1 MSPPARLSRA
11 PGRDGEAG
19 RKFRPEGRMLAFLLY
34 AFLSGA
40 AAAETWNYRVTLDA
54 AEPLV
59 ARVVVELPAAR
70 RAQDFSVQVRGLAA
84 GMTPQVADLRC
95 DGVPL
100 APDSASAWHVQ
111 GWSCVRLT
119 WTVPVTAAAERGID
133 PSAHETAFDAR
144 LRFWLFGEATSLL
157 RPVGDAQHDGQVE
170 FVGGGPVNGGALAG
184 NPPRRLVPPPG
195 RPAEYYVIG
204 RLPGASLREGN
215 IDTLHLDAL
224 GIEWRELLADH
235 GRALAYLIR
244 TAGER
249 QLAPLRSTVVWFAA
263 HAEDGAPVGVA
274 GHRTLLIAAA
284 KREGHLRHP
293 ELALAWVLREQLL
306 QSMPPR
312 VPLWARESLAQY
324 YAIKS
329 LRRTELPAAAL
340 AAAEKR
346 YLEPARGS
354 AVQLLEA
361 QRRVQAGDAA
371 AIAELRGAGAV
382 FWERLDRAIV
392 RKSGF
397 RTLDSLLPR
406 LLGADWPDDRLP
418 PAVRD
423 RLREYAPEATVN
435 ELLAQYVG
443 G

>member
-1 MSPPARLSRA
+1 
-11 PGRDGEAG
+11 
-19 RKFRPEGRMLAFLLY
+19 MLAFLLCT
-34 AFLSGA
+34 FFGGTA
-40 AAAETWNYRVTLDA
+40 AADTWLYRVTLDP

-84 GMTPQVADLRC
+84 GLTPQVADLRC

-119 WTVPVTAAAERGID
+119 WSVPIRAAEGGID
-133 PSAHETAFDAR
+133 PGAHETAFDPQ
-144 LRFWLFGEATSLL
+144 LRFWLFSEATSLL
-157 RPVGDAQHDGQVE
+157 RPVGDTQHDGQVE

-184 NPPRRLVPPPG
+184 NPPRRVVPPTG
-195 RPAEYYVIG
+195 RPAEYYVVG

-215 IDTLHLDAL
+215 IETLHLDAL
-224 GIEWRELLADH
+224 GVEWHELLADH

-244 TAGER
+244 AAGER
-249 QLAPLRSTVVWFAA
+249 QLAPLRSTVVWFAG
-263 HAEDGAPVGVA
+263 HAEDGVSEGVA
-274 GHRTLLIAAA
+274 GYRTLLVAAA
-284 KREGHLRHP
+284 KRDGRLRHP
-293 ELALAWVLREQLL
+293 EFALAWVVREQLL
-306 QSMPPR
+306 QSMPQR

-324 YAIKS
+324 YAVKS

-340 AAAEKR
+340 TAVEKR
-346 YLEPARGS
+346 YLEPARG
-354 AVQLLEA
+354 APAQLLDA
-361 QRRVQAGDAA
+361 QRRVQAGDTSAM
-371 AIAELRGAGAV
+371 AELRGAGAV

-397 RTLDSLLPR
+397 RTLDSVLPR
-406 LLGADWPDDRLP
+406 LLAAEWPDGRLP

-423 RLREYAPEATVN
+423 SLREYASEAAVK
-435 ELLAQYVG
+435 ELLAQYLG
-443 G
+443 Y